1 MIRAETA
8 AEVTPDRSIDEG
20 QCMALFTRF
29 TSPRITTTEGSSRR
43 AFLRSSGGYA
53 AGAAALVGVPAA
65 ALLEATD
72 AEAKV
77 DRTTSPKAVPNPTTP
92 VPDEPVM
99 AFIQDAKAGTV
110 VIMSGTSQRTVQDHV
125 LVGKLTHTPKA
136 KKTKAKKRRKPVTAT
151 DRRKGR
157 R

>member
-1 MIRAETA
+1 
-8 AEVTPDRSIDEG
+8 
-20 QCMALFTRF
+20 MAPFTRW
-29 TSPRITTTEGSSRR
+29 TSSRTTITGGTSRR

-53 AGAAALVGVPAA
+53 AGAAALVGVPTAV
-65 ALLEATD
+65 LLEASD

-77 DRTTSPKAVPNPTTP
+77 DRTTPPKAVANPTTP

-110 VIMSGTSQRTVQDHV
+110 VIMSGTTQRTVQDHV
-125 LVGKLTHTPKA
+125 LVGKLTHTPKPAKKKA
-136 KKTKAKKRRKPVTAT
+136 KKTKAKRKPTAT
-151 DRRKGR
+151 TKKKGR

>member
-1 MIRAETA
+1 MICAGNEAEGTL
-8 AEVTPDRSIDEG
+8 DRRIDEG
-20 QCMALFTRF
+20 HRMPLFTRW
-29 TSPRITTTEGSSRR
+29 TSPRITTTGGTSRR
-43 AFLRSSGGYA
+43 AFVRASSGYA

-125 LVGKLTHTPKA
+125 LVGKLTHTPKS
-136 KKTKAKKRRKPVTAT
+136 KTKTKARRRRVTEA